1 MSQYPP
7 VEPRPELPEEF
18 QFLCMLHNV
27 GATSVERSLTV
38 EEIAKWTAK
47 EAAAIREYLQ
57 KLAELGY
64 VQPVK
69 RDETDR
75 YHVSATG
82 IRKVLTLYS

>member
-1 MSQYPP
+1 MSRYPP
-7 VEPRPELPEEF
+7 VEPRPKLPEEF

-27 GATSVERSLTV
+27 GATSVERALTV

-47 EAAAIREYLQ
+47 EPAIIREHLR
-57 KLAELGY
+57 KLEELGY
-64 VQPVK
+64 VQPLK

-75 YHVSATG
+75 YHVSAIG